1 MQAKIFASGAEPSD
15 LEVISVTR
23 RKQVDIHF
31 IMPIEDRVLVIVNIA
46 VFIDDP
52 AIGQFG
58 PMMSGCETDAAS
70 DRVLV

>member
-23 RKQVDIHF
+23 RKQMDIHF
-31 IMPIEDRVLVIVNIA
+31 IMSIEHWVLVIANIA